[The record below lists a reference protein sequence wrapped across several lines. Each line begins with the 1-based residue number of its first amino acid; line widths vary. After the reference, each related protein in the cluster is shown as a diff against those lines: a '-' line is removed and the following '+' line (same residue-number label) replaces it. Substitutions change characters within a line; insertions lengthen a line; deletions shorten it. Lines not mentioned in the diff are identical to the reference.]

1 VHQSEHGLSAVISHH
16 RGEPYSITGPAPF
29 AEETHPLPAYSGILH
44 TPQGWWGVVVH
55 CPRGTHPQAAIAHYE
70 PTLHPVKWLGNK
82 STIGLYLLPTSERVV
97 TARIPERQVAA
108 MKAEIAEHHTTEFA
122 DSRFAKRRVPAGLR
136 WLPGQQM
143 QLWFSL

>member
-1 VHQSEHGLSAVISHH
+1 
-16 RGEPYSITGPAPF
+16 
-29 AEETHPLPAYSGILH
+29 
-44 TPQGWWGVVVH
+44 
-55 CPRGTHPQAAIAHYE
+55 
-70 PTLHPVKWLGNK
+70 VKWLGNQ

>member
-1 VHQSEHGLSAVISHH
+1 
-16 RGEPYSITGPAPF
+16 
-29 AEETHPLPAYSGILH
+29 
-44 TPQGWWGVVVH
+44 
-55 CPRGTHPQAAIAHYE
+55 
-70 PTLHPVKWLGNK
+70 VKWLGNK

-108 MKAEIAEHHTTEFA
+108 MKAEIAEHHTPEFA
-122 DSRFAKRRVPAGLR
+122 DSRFSKRRVPAGLR